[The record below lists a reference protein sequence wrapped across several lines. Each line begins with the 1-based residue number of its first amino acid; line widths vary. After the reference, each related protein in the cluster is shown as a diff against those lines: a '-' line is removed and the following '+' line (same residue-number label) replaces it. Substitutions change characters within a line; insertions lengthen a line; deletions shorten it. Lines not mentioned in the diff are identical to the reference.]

1 MVDPGATGA
10 VAVNYQ
16 ANNYKEMVKDIMK
29 FAQGYM

>member
-16 ANNYKEMVKDIMK
+16 ADNYKEMVKDIMK